1 MAKQFAAPSYLER
14 SFRCRSGVA
23 VAWVFWER
31 TGETR
36 IARISTKLK
45 PQRTHGTQRGT
56 PEGGRSIETS
66 HFQRSHLARMPLPV
80 DEDETLNSFPINLLD
95 AEGVMFETHHFT
107 ALVLQPQLGIGN
119 EALDRALR
127 PLRLVLPS
135 KHRAKVSWTSLS
147 FRKSNLHAMKRN
159 RLQKRQDGPN
169 SIWPASG

>member
-1 MAKQFAAPSYLER
+1 VPALCHLP
-14 SFRCRSGVA
+14 CVHVSGRQMRGSSLKIILA
-23 VAWVFWER
+23 VSDCFGTLFFWER

-66 HFQRSHLARMPLPV
+66 RHFQRPHLARMPLAV
-80 DEDETLNSFPINLLD
+80 EEDETLNSFPINLLG

-107 ALVLQPQLGIGN
+107 TLVLQPQLGIGN

-127 PLRLVLPS
+127 PLRLVLRS
-135 KHRAKVSWTSLS
+135 KHRAKAGQAEFSPV
-147 FRKSNLHAMKRN
+147 
-159 RLQKRQDGPN
+159 
-169 SIWPASG
+169 